1 LILKTQDQQ
10 EMQSSCVA
18 SVLLMRGFA
27 QLRRDCDIPA
37 PSNGAHMNFSPTI
50 IITTESLVLILLL
63 LRAFQVI

>member
-1 LILKTQDQQ
+1 
-10 EMQSSCVA
+10 
-18 SVLLMRGFA
+18 MRGLA

-63 LRAFQVI
+63 LRAFHVI